1 MYRPETP
8 FDSIENAQEY
18 LRLLSE
24 VIAEAKQTVEADFCC
39 VGAAGDS
46 QTSRA
51 LQLICYKLEKLGTHI
66 RMSRRILNDLLMLG
80 RLLDKQPNVK
90 SNDGAHAAASLNEP
104 KVVYDGSDVAV

>member
-24 VIAEAKQTVEADFCC
+24 VIAEAKQTVAADLC
-39 VGAAGDS
+39 VGAAAES
-46 QTSRA
+46 QASRA
-51 LQLICYKLEKLGTHI
+51 LQLICYKLEKLSTHI

-80 RLLDKQPNVK
+80 RLLGKQANIK
-90 SNDGAHAAASLNEP
+90 SDDGAHAHTSAKEL
-104 KVVYDGSDVAV
+104 KVAYDESDVAS

>member
-24 VIAEAKQTVEADFCC
+24 VIAEAKQSVEADFCC
-39 VGAAGDS
+39 VRAAGDS

-51 LQLICYKLEKLGTHI
+51 LQLIGYKLEKLGTHI

-80 RLLDKQPNVK
+80 RLLGKQSNTK
-90 SNDGAHAAASLNEP
+90 SDDSNHAAASQNEP
-104 KVVYDGSDVAV
+104 EVAYESDVAI